1 MRLEQRVS
9 MQGSQC
15 RNFRGGMKG
24 VACNQLIPEE
34 ICHLKIRSNMYCK
47 K

>member
-1 MRLEQRVS
+1 MRLEQRMR
-9 MQGSQC
+9 MQGSQR
-15 RNFRGGMKG
+15 RNFRGGKEG
-24 VACNQLIPEE
+24 VACNQLVPKE